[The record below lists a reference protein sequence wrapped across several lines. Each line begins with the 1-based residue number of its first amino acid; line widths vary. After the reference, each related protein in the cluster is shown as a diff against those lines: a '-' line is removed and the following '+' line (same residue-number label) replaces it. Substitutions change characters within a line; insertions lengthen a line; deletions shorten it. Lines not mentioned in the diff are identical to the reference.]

1 MKTIWKQN
9 KHFKLT
15 LLIAVLTI
23 SISNLAAQAIPN
35 KPIEQHG
42 HQSKKNTG
50 NLIDKQSKQFN
61 ILAAQ
66 ANVTFIFPKEFKEI
80 KAPDDEDLS
89 FDYGIEL
96 PGKEFEIWF
105 QIKPQKENWA
115 SYVKAKS
122 NNAVQLDN
130 PDSLYT
136 SIAAA
141 EALTFTGE
149 KNYLVRDIPR
159 DYLSRYNADAG
170 KSYLLT
176 LLDTKATKHY
186 KYALL
191 FALQKFHTGIII
203 AVCFTNDKGPEF
215 FKNINKAASALKFN
229 PQG

>member
-1 MKTIWKQN
+1 MKAICKQI
-9 KHFKLT
+9 KHFKLI
-15 LLIAVLTI
+15 LLITVLTI
-23 SISNLAAQAIPN
+23 GVSKLAAQDTSH
-35 KPIEQHG
+35 KPTAQNG
-42 HQSKKNTG
+42 HQPKKSSLS
-50 NLIDKQSKQFN
+50 LISRQRKQFE
-61 ILAAQ
+61 ILAAR
-66 ANVTFIFPKEFKEI
+66 ANVTFIYPREFKEI
-80 KAPDDEDLS
+80 KAPDNEYFS
-89 FDYGIEL
+89 FDYGIQL

-122 NNAVQLDN
+122 NNATQLDN
-130 PDSLYT
+130 PDSLYM

-141 EALTFTGE
+141 EALDFTGE
-149 KNYLVRDIPR
+149 KNYLVRDIPPE
-159 DYLSRYNADAG
+159 YLARYNADAG

-176 LLDTKATKHY
+176 LLDSEATKHY

-191 FALQKFHTGIII
+191 FALQKFHTGIIF